1 MAAGFYKSKLFSN
14 KFWIKFSKNEIIRV
28 KIPKYSTKLSF
39 QIFTHKKRTI
49 NQKPTELNTNPC
61 RILSKTANSPS
72 ILKLLIEIFKM
83 QARNAPRILIYYME
97 K

>member
-1 MAAGFYKSKLFSN
+1 MSIQIYLKEQAN
-14 KFWIKFSKNEIIRV
+14 NKNEIIRV

-39 QIFTHKKRTI
+39 QKFTPKKRTI
-49 NQKPTELNTNPC
+49 NQKPTKLNTNSC

-72 ILKLLIEIFKM
+72 ILKLLIEIFKI

>member
-1 MAAGFYKSKLFSN
+1 M
-14 KFWIKFSKNEIIRV
+14 
-28 KIPKYSTKLSF
+28 PKYSTNLSF
-39 QIFTHKKRTI
+39 QKFTHKKRTI

-61 RILSKTANSPS
+61 HILSKTANHLS
-72 ILKLLIEIFKM
+72 ILKLLIEIFKI